1 MSRQQQQERTSGS
14 SPRQPPLPADGV
26 HEHFAE
32 AWSAAH
38 PGFTLH
44 VGVRSTSP
52 RMYGPNT
59 LSAPGVPSL
68 QLPDRRTL
76 VEIGVDAS
84 ARLRG
89 E

>member
-1 MSRQQQQERTSGS
+1 MSDST
-14 SPRQPPLPADGV
+14 V
-26 HEHFAE
+26 HTHFAE

-38 PGFTLH
+38 PGFTLS
-44 VGVRSTSP
+44 VGMRSTSP

-59 LSAPGVPSL
+59 LSAPGASPIA
-68 QLPDRRTL
+68 LPDRRTL

-89 E
+89 Q